1 MAMKSCSHLPA
12 FFSTASAG
20 SRALL
25 AVIGIVLGALFR
37 ASCTGFGTHRAELR
51 GKGRAS
57 CHFPGGERAEV
68 RAAPVQADTLRH
80 HLDVLLGK
88 ARTGAV
94 FAGQGTGLAGVDT
107 FLMIIHGFLIW
118 LRSDMKRTCRLH
130 SDDAACMCRLRS
142 AVCDQ
147 RFIFACSSADIP
159 DIPDIPGML
168 SWVEP
173 ADPPVVQ
180 LVRNAA
186 EAARKSRTVVLF
198 MVVGWVGFSCRRYAI
213 GHVIREK

>member
-25 AVIGIVLGALFR
+25 AVIGFVPGAFFR
-37 ASCTGFGTHRAELR
+37 ARFAGFGTHRAEWLGER
-51 GKGRAS
+51 RATR
-57 CHFPGGERAEV
+57 HFPGGERTEV

-80 HLDVLLGK
+80 HLDVILGK

-94 FAGQGTGLAGVDT
+94 FAGQGTGLAGFDT
-107 FLMIIHGFLIW
+107 FLMVIHGFLIW
-118 LRSDMKRTCRLH
+118 LQSDMIRTCRLH
-130 SDDAACMCRLRS
+130 SDDAACMCRVRS
-142 AVCDQ
+142 AVCAQ
-147 RFIFACSSADIP
+147 RFILACSSADMP

-173 ADPPVVQ
+173 AEPPLVVQ

-186 EAARKSRTVVLF
+186 EAARTSRIVVF
-198 MVVGWVGFSCRRYAI
+198 FIVVV
-213 GHVIREK
+213 